1 MERQVAQPDVLA
13 AQHRPCD
20 DGVPVAVAGWH
31 LQAWASISKGMWF
44 ARSPA
49 VIHSQL
55 MENLVWLRVPGDIVF
70 GLGMLFLALFALRLS
85 GIGSRKQPQLATV
98 RK

>member
-1 MERQVAQPDVLA
+1 
-13 AQHRPCD
+13 
-20 DGVPVAVAGWH
+20 
-31 LQAWASISKGMWF
+31 MWF

-49 VIHSQL
+49 VVHSQL

-70 GLGMLFLALFALRLS
+70 ALGMLFLTLFALRLL
-85 GIGSRKQPQLATV
+85 GIGARRQPQLATV